1 MSPGVSFRLT
11 PQCLRR
17 TRPPLWAR
25 RRQHFPGYS
34 GMEGRGE
41 GGLAVAKPGRIGS
54 DSVEDSY
61 SVETWLNTGQLR
73 GHSVDWKGLRVGWRG
88 SPFRIRTIGKGQAG

>member
-1 MSPGVSFRLT
+1 MFEAHKASSVG
-11 PQCLRR
+11 
-17 TRPPLWAR
+17 PPPPTLSWL
-25 RRQHFPGYS
+25 QWDG
-34 GMEGRGE
+34 GG

-88 SPFRIRTIGKGQAG
+88 SPFRIRTIRKGQDG